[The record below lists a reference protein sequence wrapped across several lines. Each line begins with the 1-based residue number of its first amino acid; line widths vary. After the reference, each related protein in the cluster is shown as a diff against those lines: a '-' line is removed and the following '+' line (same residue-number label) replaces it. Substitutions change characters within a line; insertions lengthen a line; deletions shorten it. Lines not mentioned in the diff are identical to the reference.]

1 MRIELF
7 RGEKEPDTDA
17 VDHLELLTTF
27 ELAGIGALKEN
38 SVSKKE
44 GSSKPKVSLSF
55 EMTRSG
61 FVELSKVEAKIDE
74 LVTYNETVKVPKV
87 NTGESAG
94 EEATP
99 EAAEAAPSEEAAGE
113 AQSGVEGESAEGQAA
128 EEAEKKPK
136 EPEYVEEIVTKTKNS
151 PHTFPIRKV
160 TVLHR
165 DSRQLT
171 EEQKQAARKRV
182 RAFDSRDQMK
192 FKTDEAKNNFEAICY
207 SFRDWLQ
214 SEENLPFVGETRQEE
229 LIAKIMDNLEWLDYG
244 DGDTAG
250 YEEFEKRYTVLRSE
264 QQKLQERQEE
274 AAKREQGVEKARQ
287 KLAELVEKAQVMRE
301 KKDWILEAEQ
311 QDVIEKAQEAQQ
323 WLEER
328 MNEQSQLTPLDE
340 PAFTARQLDKR
351 VKDAEKLYK
360 NVFGKKKPKKTEK
373 IEKINLED
381 VETIEMP
388 EPETINFESE
398 NIKFEN
404 VNFGEGVNAEDFIK
418 IEKNVEQE

>member
-1 MRIELF
+1 MCFGAAYIASNSSESFKVKKIFLTQVIPDALTIRISKLQPDAPEDEDVNYEKVARLFRRGDILGLKKSLSLTYDQDMRIELF
-7 RGEKEPDTDA
+7 RGDKEPETDA

-38 SVSKKE
+38 SVAKKE

-87 NTGESAG
+87 DAGEPSG
-94 EEATP
+94 EEAAP
-99 EAAEAAPSEEAAGE
+99 MAAEAASSEEAAGE
-113 AQSGVEGESAEGQAA
+113 AQSGSEGEQAESQAT
-128 EEAEKKPK
+128 EETEQKPK
-136 EPEYVEEIVTKTKNS
+136 EPEYVEEIVTKTKTS

-165 DSRQLT
+165 DSRQLS

-229 LIAKIMDNLEWLDYG
+229 LI
-244 DGDTAG
+244 
-250 YEEFEKRYTVLRSE
+250 
-264 QQKLQERQEE
+264 
-274 AAKREQGVEKARQ
+274 
-287 KLAELVEKAQVMRE
+287 
-301 KKDWILEAEQ
+301 
-311 QDVIEKAQEAQQ
+311 
-323 WLEER
+323 
-328 MNEQSQLTPLDE
+328 
-340 PAFTARQLDKR
+340 
-351 VKDAEKLYK
+351 
-360 NVFGKKKPKKTEK
+360 
-373 IEKINLED
+373 
-381 VETIEMP
+381 
-388 EPETINFESE
+388 
-398 NIKFEN
+398 
-404 VNFGEGVNAEDFIK
+404 
-418 IEKNVEQE
+418 